1 MNRATKWGML
11 ISTGAALGM
20 TFLTMRRR
28 GATRLRAAVAHR
40 DDLVTEASDESFPA
54 SDPPSHTPTIGS
66 SVPH

>member
-1 MNRATKWGML
+1 MNRGTMWGML

-28 GATRLRAAVAHR
+28 GATRLRAAAAVR
-40 DDLVTEASDESFPA
+40 DEQVTEASDESFPA

>member
-1 MNRATKWGML
+1 MNRGTRWGVL
-11 ISTGAALGM
+11 IGTGAALGM

-28 GATRLRAAVAHR
+28 GATRLRQAVTHR
-40 DDLVTEASDESFPA
+40 DDQVTEASDESFPA